1 MVSNS
6 ISGGAKREIRKVTT
20 AMTEMS
26 QRIMD
31 VAKNAADAASTS
43 REATETANKGKGR
56 KVCGLVIINHVQ

>member
-1 MVSNS
+1 
-6 ISGGAKREIRKVTT
+6 
-20 AMTEMS
+20 MTEMS